1 MFISIFMI
9 GINSYSQDLIPNQN
23 DKGKWG
29 YVDSDGNAV
38 IKHIYQEVSV
48 FTEGRAKVRKG
59 NKWGYINTSGK
70 EVIKIQYS
78 EMRTWE
84 GNYCKVAIGGK
95 IEDGMLTSGGK
106 WGYINNNGDIVLKCE
121 YDEIGAY
128 KDGLAHIKKGDKF
141 GYIDTNYQIFIPCI
155 YSAIGAFNEQGFCWV
170 NEGGKFDK
178 SISKTV
184 LGGKFGIYNRKGEL
198 IIPAKYKMIGT
209 FTHAPA
215 EANPF
220 LANIINSEKYTDKYK
235 KILKSAWDLRK
246 IHTKKLDV
254 YFDFS
259 ESHTY
264 AKDSTKRLLETFIT
278 QMPKEDYNLM
288 NECGNYDLLAY
299 KFLYPEN
306 FSPLEMPINNYFAVS
321 NNYNEAMAFDWR
333 TARTNRSDKIGI
345 TNEYGEIILEHGKY
359 AIAYLPTENLVPV
372 AQEKN
377 KKLQVNY
384 FNTLTKKLMFKKWID
399 ASGISPFKNGV
410 AVIINDG
417 IQYLINTNGDKISAD
432 YNLILPPK
440 EDTYIV
446 KRDGSYGLVNK
457 DGTEIISPSYNSLLP
472 INENLICAQ
481 QNPNGTFGY
490 LNSRGQYVIASK
502 YLDAKS
508 FNNGAALVKTE
519 NGWGEINNN
528 GQNIIKCQWEDIKPR
543 SMNNP
548 TYSWV
553 KRSNLWY
560 GLDIS
565 ENKLITKG
573 YTDAYNFNHENI
585 AFVCNDNNLFGA
597 INASDN
603 LIIPCQLSNVFMA
616 EKCYKMMKDNNQ
628 SSMQEVDVYRFNL
641 MFDNHRNEF
650 RLTEKITD
658 NLWDF

>member
-1 MFISIFMI
+1 MKKLCLLFISIFMI

-29 YVDSDGNAV
+29 YVDGDGKVV
-38 IKHIYQEVSV
+38 IKHDYKEVSA
-48 FTEGRAKVRKG
+48 FIDGRAKVRKG
-59 NKWGYINTSGK
+59 DKWGYINALGK

-106 WGYINNNGDIVLKCE
+106 WGYINRNGDVVLKCE

-155 YSAIGAFNEQGFCWV
+155 YSAIGSFNEQGFCWV

-178 SISKTV
+178 SNSKKV
-184 LGGKFGIYNRKGEL
+184 IGGKYGIYNRRGEL

-209 FTHAPA
+209 FTHTPA

-220 LANIINSEKYTDKYK
+220 IANIIDSEEYTDKAK
-235 KILKSAWDLRK
+235 KILKSAWNQRDNNNDLRK
-246 IHTKKLDV
+246 
-254 YFDFS
+254 
-259 ESHTY
+259 SHTY
-264 AKDSTKRLLETFIT
+264 AKDSLKALLNRFIN

-288 NECGNYDLLAY
+288 KECGNYDLLSY
-299 KFLYPEN
+299 EFLNPEKF
-306 FSPLEMPINNYFAVS
+306 STLEMPINNYFAVS
-321 NNYNEAMAFDWR
+321 NNYNEVMAFDWR

-345 TNEYGEIILEHGKY
+345 ISEFGEIILEPGKY

-372 AQEKN
+372 AQEKS

-384 FNTLTKKLMFKKWID
+384 FNTKTKQLMFKKWIE

-410 AVIINDG
+410 AVIINDDT
-417 IQYLINTNGDKISAD
+417 QYLINTNGDKISAD
-432 YNLILPPK
+432 YNFILPPK

-446 KRDGSYGLVNK
+446 KRGSYGLVNK
-457 DGTEIISPSYNSLLP
+457 DGTEIITPTYNSILP
-472 INENLICAQ
+472 ISENLMCAQ
-481 QNPNGTFGY
+481 QNSNGTFGY
-490 LNSRGQYVIASK
+490 LNSMGQYVIPSK
-502 YLDAKS
+502 YLEAKS

-519 NGWGEINNN
+519 KGWGEINNKDH
-528 GQNIIKCQWEDIKPR
+528 NIIECQWEDIKPR

-553 KRSNLWY
+553 KKSNLWY
-560 GLDIS
+560 GLDLAK
-565 ENKLITKG
+565 NKLITKG
-573 YTDAYNFNHENI
+573 YSDAYNFNSENI
-585 AFVCNDNNLFGA
+585 AYVRNENNLIGA
-597 INASDN
+597 INASDE
-603 LIIPCQLSNVFMA
+603 LIIPCQLSNIDMA
-616 EKCYKMMKDNNQ
+616 KKCYQIMKENNQ
-628 SSMQEVDVYRFNL
+628 SSMQEVEVYRFNL
-641 MFDNHRNEF
+641 MFDDRRNEF